1 MEGRK
6 ASKWPGAEDIW
17 RGAGGMAGLPAVLQI
32 NWGPEGH
39 GTEEGMKRKIIL
51 LIARILQA
59 QEQMEDGWRF
69 NDIEKRENSLSLARS
84 TVN

>member
-1 MEGRK
+1 
-6 ASKWPGAEDIW
+6 
-17 RGAGGMAGLPAVLQI
+17 
-32 NWGPEGH
+32 
-39 GTEEGMKRKIIL
+39 MKRKIIL